1 MALYRDH
8 GVVLRTS
15 KLGETDRII
24 TFLTRENGKVRAVA
38 KGVRRPGSKFG
49 ARLEPT
55 NNVALQLY
63 RGRNLDIVTQ
73 AETLDTNRSLRED
86 YALLTHAISM
96 LEAVDQVAQER
107 ESDPVMYR
115 MLEGAL
121 RTLSSEKS
129 PIVSVAFLW
138 KLLSHEGF
146 HPVLTS
152 CARCELE
159 FGDAVEP
166 ATFDFGEGGA
176 LCSSCAAGGG
186 RRISA
191 DAIVVISALVD
202 ARVRA
207 VIDQPPSTEVL
218 LEVEHLGVGA
228 LEHHSE
234 RRLRSAALY

>member
-1 MALYRDH
+1 MALYRDQ
-8 GVVLRTS
+8 GVVLRTH

-38 KGVRRPGSKFG
+38 KGVRRPGSRFG
-49 ARLEPT
+49 SRLEPT
-55 NNVALQLY
+55 GHVAVQCY

-73 AETLDTNRSLRED
+73 VETIDANRNLRED
-86 YALLTHAISM
+86 YELLTHAISM

-107 ESDPVMYR
+107 EPDPVMYR

-121 RTLSSEKS
+121 RTLAVEKS
-129 PIVSVAFLW
+129 SIVSVAFLW

-152 CARCELE
+152 CARCETE
-159 FGDAVEP
+159 FSTAVELV
-166 ATFDFGEGGA
+166 AFDIAEGGG

-186 RRISA
+186 RRVSSG
-191 DAIVVISALVD
+191 AIVVISALVD
-202 ARVRA
+202 SRVRA
-207 VIDQPPSTEVL
+207 VLDQPPPVEVL
-218 LEVEHLGVGA
+218 LEVERLGVAA

-234 RRLRSAALY
+234 RRLRSVALF

>member
-55 NNVALQLY
+55 SNVALQLY

-86 YALLTHAISM
+86 Y
-96 LEAVDQVAQER
+96 AVDQVAQER